1 MPTRRIDGVR
11 ELVQGTLDLVRG
23 LGLANTITDDARR
36 RGRILDQWAR
46 TLDAAL
52 ERSAVSELLDGV
64 LADLKAEGDQLWAV
78 VSGLDETGWR
88 APTPADGWDVATQV
102 AHLAWTDEVAVLAAT
117 DKAAW
122 DAVVLQ
128 ALENPDGYVDVAA
141 REIATLPPP
150 ALLARWGA
158 AREALTTTLR
168 DFPEGE
174 RMPWFGPPMSPAS
187 MATARFMETW
197 AHGLDVYAAVGV
209 EPETTDRIRHVAHLG
224 VRTRNFSFVTHGLDA
239 PPGGVQ
245 GPADRA
251 VGRDLVVGAGGGAAV
266 GARIGARL
274 LPARHPARPPRRHRP
289 GGHRARRRPLAR
301 HRTVL
306 RRAAGAGRPAR

>member
-1 MPTRRIDGVR
+1 M
-11 ELVQGTLDLVRG
+11 
-23 LGLANTITDDARR
+23 
-36 RGRILDQWAR
+36 
-46 TLDAAL
+46 
-52 ERSAVSELLDGV
+52 SELLDGV

-88 APTPADGWDVATQV
+88 TPTPADGWDVATQV

-117 DKAAW
+117 DKASW

-128 ALENPDGYVDVAA
+128 ALENPDAYVDVAA
-141 REIATLPPP
+141 RDIATLTPQ

-209 EPETTDRIRHVAHLG
+209 EPETTDRIRHVAHIG

-239 PPGGVQ
+239 PLEEFKIRLTAPSGQ
-245 GPADRA
+245 TWSWGPAEAPQSVRGSARDFCLLVTQR
-251 VGRDLVVGAGGGAAV
+251 VNRGDTDLVATGPDANRWLDIAQCFAG
-266 GARIGARL
+266 
-274 LPARHPARPPRRHRP
+274 PP
-289 GGHRARRRPLAR
+289 
-301 HRTVL
+301 
-306 RRAAGAGRPAR
+306 GAGRPAR